1 MDKVLAQKVCCWQ
14 PIPRSYIKKGQFIT
28 GAVRKDLQ
36 GVLSA
41 QSLFWD
47 AEISCQDHMMISRGH
62 YY

>member
-1 MDKVLAQKVCCWQ
+1 VAGYGQLLLAANPEILHKE
-14 PIPRSYIKKGQFIT
+14 QFIT

-36 GVLSA
+36 GLLSA

-62 YY
+62 Y